1 MKPAILISNQ
11 LITQKVIRVFANG
24 QRILMEKVGCNHL
37 VIAGLL
43 ESRSYAM
50 ADFLSMHLEQHLQFT
65 IDRQGRLKSQWDDYY
80 ENVLVPLEITSDA
93 IKNGE
98 TVVYTREG
106 RLIGGF
112 DEFKDWAMKKYNVEI
127 EYPDDRMEAITKVHV
142 KRAEDAIADEK
153 QAAFDEKVDKL
164 LGEREKVMRKARKE
178 LDAHKAIR
186 AMATSAISE
195 LEELISTMQPAVDAL
210 YELHH
215 YPVPEEKPEEEEDKS
230 EEQKVPEEEEE
241 EKKEKQEGEEEEE
254 KHETEEEDGEK
265 KQESEET
272 QRTEP
277 AEETHE
283 SEETNETEPT
293 AANPEEEE
301 EKQEVNHEEE
311 EEKTEKP
318 PEEEEE
324 PEPDAEALDAQAKI
338 QETLKWPKLEK
349 CQAAVEKMATAD
361 LSLGEFVQD
370 LEAKMAQCTEM
381 IASEKFR
388 WKKVEAEMLDLK
400 ERIRVMINMFIISII
415 SVEDL
420 QIKAVEEEIENY
432 DNFIIPDADEEVLQA
447 AAIKYAATFQFA

>member
-1 MKPAILISNQ
+1 
-11 LITQKVIRVFANG
+11 
-24 QRILMEKVGCNHL
+24 MEKVGCNHL

-65 IDRQGRLKSQWDDYY
+65 IDRQGRLNSQWDEYY
-80 ENVLVPLEITSDA
+80 NNVLVPLEITSDK
-93 IKNGE
+93 IKSGE

-112 DEFKDWAMKKYNVEI
+112 EEFQDWAKKKYNVEI
-127 EYPDDRMEAITKVHV
+127 EYPEDRMDALTSVHV
-142 KRAEDAIADEK
+142 KRAEGAIADSE
-153 QAAFDEKVDKL
+153 QAAFDERVDKL
-164 LGEREKVMRKARKE
+164 LAEREKVMRKARKE
-178 LDAHKAIR
+178 LEAHKSIR
-186 AMATSAISE
+186 ATATSAMAE
-195 LEELISTMQPAVDAL
+195 LESLTATMQPALDTL

-230 EEQKVPEEEEE
+230 EE
-241 EKKEKQEGEEEEE
+241 EKKPEEEEE
-254 KHETEEEDGEK
+254 KHEKPEGEEEEKHEGEEEEK
-265 KQESEET
+265 HEGEEGEGQGEDEPKPESEE
-272 QRTEP
+272 EKP
-277 AEETHE
+277 PEEAHE
-283 SEETNETEPT
+283 EEEKHEVAQEEEEKQERP
-293 AANPEEEE
+293 PEEEE
-301 EKQEVNHEEE
+301 EKV
-311 EEKTEKP
+311 EKA

-338 QETLKWPKLEK
+338 QETLKWPKLEQ
-349 CQAAVEKMATAD
+349 CQAAVEKMASAD
-361 LSLGEFVQD
+361 LSLAEFVQD
-370 LEAKMAQCTEM
+370 LEAKMALCTEM
-381 IASEKFR
+381 IAAEKFR

-432 DNFIIPDADEEVLQA
+432 DNFIIPNADEQVLQA